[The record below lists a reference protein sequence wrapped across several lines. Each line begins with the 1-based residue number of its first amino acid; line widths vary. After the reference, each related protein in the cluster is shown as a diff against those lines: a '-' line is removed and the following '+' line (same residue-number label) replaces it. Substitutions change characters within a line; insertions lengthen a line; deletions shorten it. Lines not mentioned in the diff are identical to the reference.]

1 MNAKQ
6 RVLTLAVMSLLEAS
20 VFTIALAARQ
30 QVPNIPTSNRIV
42 AQESPSFIGR
52 TWQAEDN
59 RFRVQFF
66 KENNV
71 YNGKLVWLPPGT
83 ETKDVKNPDPNL
95 RSRNLIG
102 SVPFQGFTYDP
113 NKKEL
118 TGGTVY
124 VPDMGRTVQPKLS
137 VAGEEQLKMQISM
150 GVFSKTM
157 TLTAVK

>member
-6 RVLTLAVMSLLEAS
+6 QVLSLVVMSILEAS
-20 VFTIALAARQ
+20 IFTTALAARPP
-30 QVPNIPTSNRIV
+30 VPNIPTSNRIV
-42 AQESPSFIGR
+42 AQESPSFIER

-59 RFRVQFF
+59 KFRVQFF
-66 KENNV
+66 KENNL

-102 SVPFQGFTYDP
+102 SVTFKGFTYDSS
-113 NKKEL
+113 KKEL

-124 VPDMGRTVQPKLS
+124 IPDMGSTMQPKLS
-137 VAGEEQLKMQISM
+137 VAGEDQLQMQISM
-150 GVFSKTM
+150 GFISKTM
-157 TLTAVK
+157 TLKAVK